1 MAKNIIMQVLTS
13 VGYEPMYP
21 FNPALVLNAKVE
33 TTSTATQYNL
43 TITGVSTP
51 LTNAIG
57 NQLGLISFIP
67 NVNNGQNSKISI
79 NGDTAKP
86 ILDAAG
92 IAITNNTLTKD
103 HIVYVRLYNGNFYL
117 IIDKAQVGLNNVDNT
132 SDLDKPISRA
142 TQTALNNKLNIPQQ
156 IPRNTNLNS
165 YNSLESC
172 GFYYCVSAKDAQ
184 TIANIPVAQSSCLM
198 VEKQGN
204 GIKQTFTAFS
214 QTGIRTWVRFL
225 DGVGNWYQWYQQ
237 AFVLSGTAIPTNDQ
251 GENGNIYIKYE

>member
-13 VGYEPMYP
+13 AGYEPMYP

-43 TITGVSTP
+43 TITGVFTP

-67 NVNNGQNSKISI
+67 NVNNGQNPKISI

-92 IAITNNTLTKD
+92 IAITNNTLTKN
-103 HIVYVRLYNGNFYL
+103 HIVYVKFYNGNFYL
-117 IIDKAQVGLNNVDNT
+117 TIDKAQIGLNNVNNT

-142 TQTALNNKLNIPQQ
+142 TQNALNNKINLPIL
-156 IPRNTNLNS
+156 IPRGANLNS
-165 YNSLESC
+165 YTTP
-172 GFYYCVSAKDAQ
+172 GFYYNPNNSDVSTMTNVPDKLAF
-184 TIANIPVAQSSCLM
+184 SLL
-198 VEKQGN
+198 VERHAGA
-204 GIKQTFTAFS
+204 KQTFTIYS
-214 QTGIRTWVRFL
+214 TDRLGMKTWVRNYFN
-225 DGVGNWYQWYQQ
+225 GTWGKWAQQ
-237 AFVLSGTAIPTNDQ
+237 AFVLSGTKNPSPND
-251 GENGNIYIKYE
+251 GYDGNIYLKYQ